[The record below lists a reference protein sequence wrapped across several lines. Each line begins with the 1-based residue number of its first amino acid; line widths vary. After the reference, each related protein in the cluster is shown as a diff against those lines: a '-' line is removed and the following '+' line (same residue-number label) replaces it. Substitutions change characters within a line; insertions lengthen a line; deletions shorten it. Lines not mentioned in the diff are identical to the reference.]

1 MCERILT
8 LHELTSTE
16 GPFTEQYIAIA
27 QGQELNGGFV
37 LGGQQ
42 YNIQHLQE

>member
-8 LHELTSTE
+8 LRELTSVE
-16 GPFTEQYIAIA
+16 GAFTEQYIAIA
-27 QGQELNGGFV
+27 EGEELNGGFV